1 MSAITYET
9 FANGIGFVG
18 VVIYI
23 CAYTMLQMGVVR
35 GATYTY
41 ACINL
46 TAASCVLLSL
56 TQNFNMSS
64 ATIQICW
71 IVISLF
77 GITRLFVL
85 SRIVRFSEE
94 EEQFRAAK
102 MPLVPRHHFRKL
114 LNRGFWVDGEAGT
127 VLTAE
132 GEVADT
138 LFYLSDGEAEVRIGD
153 AVVGFCRD
161 GIYIGEMSILSGE
174 PATGTVTLAKPSRY
188 FCISADAI
196 RRLGKTNRELR
207 FAIENSFAGDM
218 REKLI
223 HSNTRALAAGESAR
237 A

>member
-1 MSAITYET
+1 MTAITYET

-35 GATYTY
+35 GASYTY

-46 TAASCVLLSL
+46 AAAACVLLSL
-56 TQNFNMSS
+56 TQEFNMSS
-64 ATIQICW
+64 AAIQICW

-85 SRIVRFSEE
+85 SRTVRFSEE
-94 EEQFRAAK
+94 EERFRATK
-102 MPLVPRHHFRKL
+102 MPGVPRHHFRKL

-127 VLTAE
+127 VLTRE
-132 GEVADT
+132 GEAADT
-138 LFYLSDGEAEVRIGD
+138 LFYLSEGEAEVRIGSD
-153 AVVGFCRD
+153 VVGTCRD

-174 PATGTVTLAKPSRY
+174 PATGTVTLATPSRY
-188 FCISADAI
+188 FCISADALQS
-196 RRLGKTNRELR
+196 LGKTNRELR

-223 HSNTRALAAGESAR
+223 HSNTRTLESR
-237 A
+237 AQA

>member
-1 MSAITYET
+1 MSAISYES
-9 FANGIGFVG
+9 FANVMGFIGVA
-18 VVIYI
+18 IYI
-23 CAYTMLQMGVVR
+23 AAYTSLQMGILR

-41 ACINL
+41 ALINM

-71 IVISLF
+71 IVISIF

-94 EEQFRAAK
+94 EERFRAAK
-102 MPLVPRHHFRKL
+102 MPRVPRHHFRKL
-114 LNRGFWVDGEAGT
+114 LNRGFWVDGAAGA
-127 VLTAE
+127 VLTRE

-138 LFYLSDGEAEVRIGD
+138 LFYLSDGEAEVRIGG
-153 AVVGFCRD
+153 APVGTCRD

-174 PATGTVTLAKPSRY
+174 PATGTVTLSSPSRY
-188 FCISADAI
+188 FCISADALK
-196 RRLGKTNRELR
+196 RLGKTNRELR

-223 HSNTRALAAGESAR
+223 HSNARTLESNAQ